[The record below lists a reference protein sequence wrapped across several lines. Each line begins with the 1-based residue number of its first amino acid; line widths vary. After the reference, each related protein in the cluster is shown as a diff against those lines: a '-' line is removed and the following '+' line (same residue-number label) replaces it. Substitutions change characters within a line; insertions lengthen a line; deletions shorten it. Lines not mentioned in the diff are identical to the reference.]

1 MLSSGTFASLGSGS
15 VRSSPCCS
23 AREAESCSCT
33 RPPIACVMLTSS
45 DEVMFHSRV
54 DEAPHDVRAVR
65 EKFDTVRECFVQLVL
80 VEDFLNAIEPKR
92 REV

>member
-1 MLSSGTFASLGSGS
+1 
-15 VRSSPCCS
+15 
-23 AREAESCSCT
+23 
-33 RPPIACVMLTSS
+33 MLTSS